1 MLIHL
6 RISEI
11 KNKSY
16 TISVFFSHLIFNLR
30 EEIDM
35 KEHADVFDTDSF
47 IDRCVRELEL
57 NPVVGEEAKEIMKR
71 AADTGISSG
80 PNPIGQVSAA
90 VYVASILT
98 ANRITQRSVAEF
110 AGVSEAT
117 IRKRYVELAKGLG
130 YYSK

>member
-1 MLIHL
+1 
-6 RISEI
+6 
-11 KNKSY
+11 
-16 TISVFFSHLIFNLR
+16 
-30 EEIDM
+30 M
-35 KEHADVFDTDSF
+35 KEHADVFDIDSF

-57 NPVVGEEAKEIMKR
+57 NPVVGKEAKEIMKL

-80 PNPIGQVSAA
+80 ANPIGQVSAA

-98 ANRITQRSVAEF
+98 ENRITQRSIAEF

-130 YYSK
+130 YYST